1 MTGTEL
7 SQIVGGRGISAGF
20 CRRDRYELV
29 LEMEGTGRLRVGAG
43 PQGVLA
49 RVESEPPDP
58 GAWAP
63 IGEAQAMPWYRAD
76 LGLTTLAVAIAQGLT
91 VARARVEA
99 ARPDDHQLKLDFAGA
114 RTFVLYADADVD
126 GTGRL
131 QPRLRS
137 RWEDFQ

>member
-1 MTGTEL
+1 VTGGEL
-7 SQIVGGRGISAGF
+7 DRIVGGRGISAGF
-20 CRRDRYELV
+20 CRRDRYELL
-29 LEMEGTGRLRVGAG
+29 LEMEASGRLRVGAG
-43 PQGVLA
+43 EQGVRA
-49 RVESEPPDP
+49 RVEPEPPDP
-58 GAWAP
+58 GEWAP
-63 IGEAQAMPWYRAD
+63 IGEAQELPWYRAD

-99 ARPDDHQLKLDFAGA
+99 VRPDDHQLKLDFAGA